1 MEGKLL
7 KFDFTEIEE
16 YGFRQYK
23 SPISANNID
32 INKIVV
38 CNKFPFGKKDFKY
51 FISYKDPWKLDL
63 WSYSLHKWLN
73 IKEILM
79 NLDVFI
85 F

>member
-1 MEGKLL
+1 MEVKLL

-51 FISYKDPWKLDL
+51 FISYKDP
-63 WSYSLHKWLN
+63 
-73 IKEILM
+73 
-79 NLDVFI
+79 
-85 F
+85 